1 MNTELSTNQNEFQ
14 TKLNKVL
21 APNENGMVSAKH
33 LYEMLNLNP
42 SNYSKWCKNNF
53 YTDFGLIDGVYPF
66 APKDG
71 RMNTEIEETN
81 DSENP
86 VVNSFRTMVLKPNDD
101 GGRPSQDYLI
111 TIRIATKICLKSK
124 SEHRDE
130 ILEYFLDL
138 EEATPKAALA
148 LQERDAVIEKLIST
162 VENLAQLT
170 KSNTDAIKELK
181 TEVFSHIDLLESKS
195 EVMLTHETD
204 WAMDMMEH
212 VRKIAEVYT
221 RGDTSKC
228 MDRLIERAE
237 EYLGE
242 PYKNYEAD
250 YALRHNG
257 KRGKKIFVMARDEDS
272 RGAFE
277 QAVKDFEVEWGIYEQ
292 NEGQKHLEKIMD
304 GMIEEI
310 VPDPP
315 VPQHIMTD
323 AELESQWADMDKMY
337 GEGWDKQPDIPG
349 AEELYGD

>member
-1 MNTELSTNQNEFQ
+1 MNTEL
-14 TKLNKVL
+14 L
-21 APNENGMVSAKH
+21 NENTKTPIEIALEMTQDGMVSAKR
-33 LYEMLNLNP
+33 LYDFLELAPSQYARWCRDNILDNP
-42 SNYSKWCKNNF
+42 LLDENV
-53 YTDFGLIDGVYPF
+53 DFKPF
-66 APKDG
+66 
-71 RMNTEIEETN
+71 RHNV
-81 DSENP
+81 EN
-86 VVNSFRTMVLKPNDD
+86 SIS
-101 GGRPSQDYLI
+101 GRPSDDYLLSI
-111 TIRIATKICLKSK
+111 EVAKELCMTCRSEKGRLARDYFKKTEQALVVSVKQYNELINTTKLL
-124 SEHRDE
+124 SERVDQ
-130 ILEYFLDL
+130 LG
-138 EEATPKAALA
+138 ALV
-148 LQERDAVIEKLIST
+148 QSSV
-162 VENLAQLT
+162 Q
-170 KSNTDAIKELK
+170 ELK

-272 RGAFE
+272 RSAFE
-277 QAVKDFEVEWGIYEQ
+277 QAVKDFEMEWGIYKQ
-292 NEGQKHLEKIMD
+292 NEGQKRLEKIMD

-337 GEGWDKQPDIPG
+337 GEGWDKQPDIPSV
-349 AEELYGD
+349 EEPYGG

>member
-21 APNENGMVSAKH
+21 APDENGMVSAKH
-33 LYEMLNLNP
+33 LYEMLGMDK
-42 SNYSKWCKNNF
+42 SHFARWCNKNWVDSDLLTENVD
-53 YTDFGLIDGVYPF
+53 YITVRLKGETPTG
-66 APKDG
+66 G
-71 RMNTEIEETN
+71 EIE
-81 DSENP
+81 
-86 VVNSFRTMVLKPNDD
+86 VL
-101 GGRPSQDYLI
+101 DYRLPLRFAI
-111 TIRIATKICLKSK
+111 KLSMTAKCKDEVK
-124 SEHRDE
+124 NE

-148 LQERDAVIEKLIST
+148 LQERDSVIEKLIST

-170 KSNTDAIKELK
+170 KSNTDTIKELK

-228 MDRLIERAE
+228 IDRLIERAE

-272 RGAFE
+272 RSAFE
-277 QAVKDFEVEWGIYEQ
+277 QAVKDFEIEWGIYEQ

-337 GEGWDKQPDIPG
+337 GEGWDKQPDIPSVG
-349 AEELYGD
+349 ELYGD